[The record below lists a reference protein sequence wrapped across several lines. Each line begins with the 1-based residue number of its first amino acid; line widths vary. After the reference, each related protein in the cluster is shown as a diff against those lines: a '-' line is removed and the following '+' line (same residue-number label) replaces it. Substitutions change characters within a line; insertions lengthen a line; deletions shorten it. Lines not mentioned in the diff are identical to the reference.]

1 MDEKIF
7 PHLEEK
13 RIEEPSRKDY
23 GVVTSRFAFFAR
35 STSDF
40 FVPQSK
46 FYWIPRVSTHPMAFI
61 LFTVNCRPLEA
72 SPTESRA
79 ACESGRDL
87 KTFQSRLKPY
97 LWPNRPEKSEPLR
110 RIWWVSTG
118 RSAWMPAWS
127 RSTLDPET
135 RIPKFSST
143 TWTASFAGL
152 LRNFVSSAY
161 ILTTTEMKSLDWS
174 SKRSWLQKRG
184 LKIVSNSDVSG
195 GFSNLSWDSSDLFRF
210 RSSVACSY

>member
-1 MDEKIF
+1 
-7 PHLEEK
+7 
-13 RIEEPSRKDY
+13 
-23 GVVTSRFAFFAR
+23 
-35 STSDF
+35 
-40 FVPQSK
+40 
-46 FYWIPRVSTHPMAFI
+46 MAFI

-72 SPTESRA
+72 SPSESRA

-135 RIPKFSST
+135 WIPKFSST
-143 TWTASFAGL
+143 TWTASFGGL

-161 ILTTTEMKSLDWS
+161 ILTTMEMRSLDWS
-174 SKRSWLQKRG
+174 SKRPWLQKENCIEFWCIG
-184 LKIVSNSDVSG
+184 EFLKSFV
-195 GFSNLSWDSSDLFRF
+195 GFERPISISKLSNLFVLMTSFLLFRF
-210 RSSVACSY
+210 FKLIIEKTYN